1 MKTREKSIEL
11 LNRAV
16 ADELTAVHQYM
27 YFHFDCDD
35 YGYDPLSELFRRT
48 EELTALWLDVPLTA
62 KLCAALKARG
72 ITIDC
77 DFTTEDF
84 ADKVL
89 AYAASH
95 PKKEGDA

>member
-1 MKTREKSIEL
+1 MYRMKKTKI
-11 LNRAV
+11 V
-16 ADELTAVHQYM
+16 ATMSD
-27 YFHFDCDD
+27 
-35 YGYDPLSELFRRT
+35 FRCT
-48 EELTALWLDVPLTA
+48 EELTALGLDVPLTA

-72 ITIDC
+72 IDIDC

>member
-1 MKTREKSIEL
+1 MDEISENCTRA
-11 LNRAV
+11 AV
-16 ADELTAVHQYM
+16 FSEGTVKYVL
-27 YFHFDCDD
+27 
-35 YGYDPLSELFRRT
+35 PPRELFCRT
-48 EELTALWLDVPLTA
+48 EELTALGLDVPLTA

-95 PKKEGDA
+95 PKREGDA